1 MGVCKKI
8 VSAFCNSWKRKR
20 ELATAQAELGLPAHQ
35 LITETLTRW
44 GSRQQMIERVLEQ
57 EEALTQVLRADKKT
71 RHLVLTWQDIE
82 VLEAVSKALSPLV
95 DFTDALSGEQY
106 VSVSYLKPV
115 LHLLNEQV
123 VKVQEDDSELTKSIK
138 TRILEYLNEKY
149 ADPVTQELLDMAS
162 LLDPRFKTKYIKPA
176 TVDYI
181 KTKAAAEIENLVAK
195 QETSARGVSVPPP
208 QAAEIPPKKK
218 RSLGSF
224 FKTAARQDQ
233 AVPDRKSIELEST
246 SYLQTVEADGETN
259 PLDWWRQH
267 EANFPRVASLAQKY
281 LCIQATSAP
290 SERAFSTSGNII
302 TCRRTALHTICSYS
316 LIYKID
322 ICTVYFESV
331 YFSLKCFSYLY
342 KKFNVYL
349 LFAQQTILF

>member
-35 LITETLTRW
+35 LITETPTRW
-44 GSRQQMIERVLEQ
+44 GSWQQMIERVLEQ
-57 EEALTQVLRADKKT
+57 EKALTQVLRADKKT

-115 LHLLNEQV
+115 LHLFNEQV

-181 KTKAAAEIENLVAK
+181 KTKAGTWLPSRKRLLGESPFHHLKLQRFLLRKREVWAASSKLQHAK
-195 QETSARGVSVPPP
+195 TKLPPT
-208 QAAEIPPKKK
+208 E
-218 RSLGSF
+218 
-224 FKTAARQDQ
+224 
-233 AVPDRKSIELEST
+233 
-246 SYLQTVEADGETN
+246 N
-259 PLDWWRQH
+259 PLNW
-267 EANFPRVASLAQKY
+267 S
-281 LCIQATSAP
+281 
-290 SERAFSTSGNII
+290 
-302 TCRRTALHTICSYS
+302 
-316 LIYKID
+316 
-322 ICTVYFESV
+322 
-331 YFSLKCFSYLY
+331 
-342 KKFNVYL
+342 
-349 LFAQQTILF
+349 